1 MRVVLFTTAVYTGLL
16 LVFLSM
22 RQYQLTATYKE
33 RIENRERIERLIV
46 ERPIDHRH
54 TLFSRLLIGQSSHV
68 EHDESGEAGT
78 YELVAMS
85 PCNPRIHSCN

>member
-1 MRVVLFTTAVYTGLL
+1 MRVVLFTTAVYIGLL
-16 LVFLSM
+16 LTFVSM
-22 RQYQLTATYKE
+22 RQYQLTATLQE
-33 RIENRERIERLIV
+33 RIENKERIERLIV

-54 TLFSRLLIGQSSHV
+54 TLFSGLLIGQLSHV
-68 EHDESGEAGT
+68 APHEPVEAAT